1 MVVVFLTK
9 YLYLKGLA
17 FYKDI
22 TNWLIML
29 KDIYFFNQI
38 IIYGYRVNRSYWN
51 NLRKVI
57 IDVVEQRVHYKK
69 ELTFR
74 SSIWFLNSPCN
85 LNIIFEQ
92 QRNQTYR
99 AKIENKCIKTQ
110 KSLYVKKWDH
120 DKKTHESTLLQE
132 ASVKVFAILAK
143 NVWEENFRRL
153 FSYFYVKHSKAPTLS
168 RHCGTTISPGIIFW
182 TNTNVN
188 LTWKCVH
195 TIFSNF
201 NERVSK
207 MRSLQVYSL

>member
-1 MVVVFLTK
+1 
-9 YLYLKGLA
+9 
-17 FYKDI
+17 
-22 TNWLIML
+22 ML
-29 KDIYFFNQI
+29 
-38 IIYGYRVNRSYWN
+38 
-51 NLRKVI
+51 
-57 IDVVEQRVHYKK
+57 
-69 ELTFR
+69 
-74 SSIWFLNSPCN
+74 
-85 LNIIFEQ
+85 
-92 QRNQTYR
+92 
-99 AKIENKCIKTQ
+99 
-110 KSLYVKKWDH
+110 KKWDH

-132 ASVKVFAILAK
+132 ASVNVFAILAK

-207 MRSLQVYSL
+207 MRSFLVYALSLCEHSIHIVNILELFLPSTQVLNFLIRRFFLFIFYSFLREKLNPMVAPILPFATLIYTT

>member
-1 MVVVFLTK
+1 MIFKKVHVIWISSLNNK
-9 YLYLKGLA
+9 EIRHIERKLKINVLRHRKA
-17 FYKDI
+17 Y
-22 TNWLIML
+22 ML
-29 KDIYFFNQI
+29 
-38 IIYGYRVNRSYWN
+38 
-51 NLRKVI
+51 
-57 IDVVEQRVHYKK
+57 
-69 ELTFR
+69 
-74 SSIWFLNSPCN
+74 
-85 LNIIFEQ
+85 
-92 QRNQTYR
+92 
-99 AKIENKCIKTQ
+99 
-110 KSLYVKKWDH
+110 KKWDH

-153 FSYFYVKHSKAPTLS
+153 FSYFYVKHSKAPTHS